1 MAGTN
6 AQRPGPSFASRAV
19 AGTHPIAAKAIKG
32 DTMGG
37 RVDDAKGRAKKAA
50 GELAN
55 DPSLKDRGRIDRA
68 RGGVKKGVDKAARKA
83 KRGVRRAS

>member
-1 MAGTN
+1 
-6 AQRPGPSFASRAV
+6 
-19 AGTHPIAAKAIKG
+19 
-32 DTMGG
+32 MGG

-68 RGGVKKGVDKAARKA
+68 RGKVKKGVDKAATKT